1 MSAPHWVVIGAG
13 LGGLTTAALLLKAG
27 LQVTVL
33 EAQAY
38 PGGCAGSFPYRGYRF
53 DAGATL
59 AGGFQP
65 GGPHERL
72 GRELG
77 LDWDLIAVDPAWE
90 VHLPGR
96 QPVRQWA
103 DPAAWAAE
111 RRRAFPGSE
120 PFWEL
125 QARLSD
131 LSWDLARE
139 PLPWPPQSP
148 AELRAL
154 AAALRP
160 RHLPA
165 LPHAFRRLGQL
176 LPPGDVALRTFVDAG
191 LLIAAQ
197 CVAAEAG
204 ALYGSAALDLPR
216 RGVNVPRGGMGGLA
230 WTLVHWI
237 RARGG
242 ELRFKQRALGL
253 ELAGGRVR
261 AVLGQEGRRG
271 PRRIPCDGVVANL
284 TPWSLAALLDQDA
297 PAALRREL
305 AALRPTWGAVMLHL
319 GLDAAAL
326 PPDLAEHLQ
335 VVADMD
341 RPLGEGNSVFL
352 SVSPASDLGRAPAGL
367 RAATLSTHSRIAPW
381 WRLRTL
387 GDGGQAYARA
397 KEAYAET
404 LLDTAERALPG
415 LRGAIRLALS
425 ATPVT
430 YAHWTGRAEGMVGG
444 FPAGSL
450 WQARGPRSGL
460 GRALPNLWQVGD
472 SIFPGQS
479 SAGVTLGAMRVAA
492 GVLRG
497 EGG

>member
-1 MSAPHWVVIGAG
+1 M
-13 LGGLTTAALLLKAG
+13 
-27 LQVTVL
+27 TVL

-59 AGGFQP
+59 AGGFQE
-65 GGPHERL
+65 GGPHELLARRL
-72 GRELG
+72 GLT
-77 LDWDLIAVDPAWE
+77 WDLIPVDPAWE

-96 QPVRQWA
+96 DPVRQWA

-111 RRRAFPGSE
+111 RQRAFPGTE
-120 PFWEL
+120 GFWER
-125 QARLSD
+125 QARLAE
-131 LSWDLARE
+131 LSWDLARR
-139 PLPWPPQSP
+139 PLPWPPQGP

-154 AAALRP
+154 AARLRP
-160 RHLPA
+160 RHLA
-165 LPHAFRRLGQL
+165 ILPDAFRRLGSL
-176 LPPGDVALRTFVDAG
+176 LPPEHPLLRTFVDAG

-197 CVAAEAG
+197 CLADETG
-204 ALYGSAALDLPR
+204 ALYGAAALDLPR
-216 RGVNVPRGGMGGLA
+216 RGVQVPRGGMGGLA
-230 WTLVHWI
+230 WTLVEQI

-242 ELRFKQRALGL
+242 SLRFKHRVAAL

-271 PRRIPCDGVVANL
+271 PRRLPCDAVVANL
-284 TPWSLAALLDQDA
+284 TPWSLARLLDQDA

-305 AALRPTWGAVMLHL
+305 QARAPTWGAVMLHL

-326 PPDLAEHLQ
+326 PPDLVEHQQ
-335 VVADMD
+335 VVARLD

-352 SVSPASDLGRAPAGL
+352 SISPAADGSRAPAGQ
-367 RAATLSTHSRIAPW
+367 RAASLSTHSRIAPW
-381 WRLRTL
+381 WRLRAL

-397 KEAYAET
+397 KEAYAAAM
-404 LLDTAERALPG
+404 LDAAEAAVPG
-415 LRGAIRLALS
+415 LRGAIRLSLT

-430 YAHWTGRAEGMVGG
+430 YAHWTGREDGMVGG

-460 GRALPNLWQVGD
+460 GRTLPNLWQVGD

-479 SAGVTLGAMRVAA
+479 TAGVTLGAMRVAES
-492 GVLRG
+492 VLRG
-497 EGG
+497 GGQDKSDRVPTVADATFIAS